1 MVSLPG
7 KWSFQRNG
15 GVNTPVHWIF
25 YIFSGLCQTLQKQI
39 PNKQLD
45 YATSVHRFVNT
56 SVYLQL
62 NLFALLLLNSFSSS
76 ICQNSYLKYI
86 FDNLRRF
93 FKELDAVDREF
104 KIALLNMLCNEMK
117 PAKKKFKHTYC
128 TDSRLYL
135 LTNEKVN
142 TSRIAKREYI
152 KNCKKRC
159 Y

>member
-1 MVSLPG
+1 MVISKEWGSEYTCKLNFLHILRPSSDTSETDPEQTA
-7 KWSFQRNG
+7 WLCYFCS
-15 GVNTPVHWIF
+15 
-25 YIFSGLCQTLQKQI
+25 SLCQHGI
-39 PNKQLD
+39 
-45 YATSVHRFVNT
+45 
-56 SVYLQL
+56 YLRL

-93 FKELDAVDREF
+93 FKVLDAVDREF
-104 KIALLNMLCNEMK
+104 KITLLNMLCNEMK

-159 Y
+159 